1 MRPLHPWRALLHHAA
16 FELGSGLRNR
26 AMLLLLY
33 LFPLGFFLI
42 AGSLMVGLN
51 PGFRETLIPAMVVFA
66 LMAGCLLGLPDPIV
80 AAREAGIFRSYKIHG
95 VPAAHI
101 LLLPGAATLLHLTLV
116 AAIVT
121 AVGPLLFDAPLP
133 SRWGAYV
140 GVYLAAAAAHAGL
153 GLLIAVVSASTRAT
167 ILWAQLVFL
176 PSVMLGGLM
185 VPSEAIPDTLGTLAR
200 LLPATHAMNALRG
213 LAYGEATAFSPAGSL
228 LVLLAGAAL
237 AIGLALWLFQW
248 DRKAEGRRVSPAW
261 GALVLVPYLVGVLLR

>member
-1 MRPLHPWRALLHHAA
+1 VRALRHHAA
-16 FELGSGLRNR
+16 FEFGSGLRNR

-95 VPAAHI
+95 VPAVNI
-101 LLLPGAATLLHLTLV
+101 LLLPGAATLVHLTLV
-116 AAIVT
+116 AAIMT
-121 AVGPLLFDAPLP
+121 AVGPLLFNAPLP
-133 SRWGAYV
+133 LGWGAFL
-140 GVYLAAAAAHAGL
+140 GAYLAAAAAHAGL

-167 ILWAQLVFL
+167 ILWSQLVFL

-185 VPSEAIPDTLGTLAR
+185 VPSELIPDTLALLAR
-200 LLPATHAMNALRG
+200 LLPATHAMNAMRG
-213 LAYGEATAFSPAGSL
+213 LAYGEATAFSPVGSL
-228 LVLLAGAAL
+228 LVLVAGAILGVAL
-237 AIGLALWLFQW
+237 AVRLFQW
-248 DRKAEGRRVSPAW
+248 DRRAEGRRVSPAW
-261 GALVLVPYLVGVLLR
+261 GVLVLLPYVVGAFLL